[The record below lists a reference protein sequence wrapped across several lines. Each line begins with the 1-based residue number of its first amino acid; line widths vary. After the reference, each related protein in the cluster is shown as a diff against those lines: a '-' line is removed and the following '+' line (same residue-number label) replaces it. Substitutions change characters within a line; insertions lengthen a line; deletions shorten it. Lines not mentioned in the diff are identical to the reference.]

1 MKVLVVGDSQ
11 AAGPPGMHMEQK
23 LVAAGHQVQRIGN
36 PGLGPYDYVRMPNLW
51 SQYTTAVNSFSPD
64 AILLVF
70 GSNDLASRS
79 LEDAMGQLKS
89 RVRPRVYYTGPPR
102 YAAADAQARGES
114 IKAIAQRVYGTSRY
128 IDAYPFTGPEAGRA
142 PDGLHFTRAG
152 GEPWG
157 QGAVNELLR
166 RESTAGPLPGGRNR
180 SR

>member
-1 MKVLVVGDSQ
+1 MKVLIMGDSQ
-11 AAGPPGMHMEQK
+11 AAGPPGSHMEQK
-23 LVAAGHQVQRIGN
+23 LTQAGHRVQRVGN
-36 PGLGPYDYVRMPNLW
+36 PGKGPYDYVRLPELW
-51 SQYTTAVNSFSPD
+51 SQYTNAVASFAPD
-64 AILLVF
+64 VILLVF
-70 GSNDLASRS
+70 GSNDPASRS
-79 LEDAMGQLKS
+79 LESAMRQIKD

-102 YAAADAQARGES
+102 YADPEAQSRGQG
-114 IKAIAQRVYGTSRY
+114 IKDIAQRVYGASRY

-166 RESTAGPLPGGRNR
+166 REAASPLPGGRSG